1 MTSQHDKD
9 WEEYQLGQQG
19 TPTGSLYNQM
29 GLSDRAASQPA
40 PVSSPSTNPRKT
52 NTKAKPKA
60 KPQAKAQ
67 SNSDEDFSP
76 LFALIAFAATALA
89 VYQPNDENGIAAL
102 VLGAIA
108 GVLAGKLY
116 KVILGLGFLALV
128 LFVLSHLPQ

>member
-29 GLSDRAASQPA
+29 GLSDRSASQPS
-40 PVSSPSTNPRKT
+40 PVSYPSTKTRK
-52 NTKAKPKA
+52 TKAKSKP
-60 KPQAKAQ
+60 KPQAKTP
-67 SNSDEDFSP
+67 SSSDEDFSP

-89 VYQPNDENGIAAL
+89 VYQPNEENGVAAL

-128 LFVLSHLPQ
+128 LFVLSNLPQ